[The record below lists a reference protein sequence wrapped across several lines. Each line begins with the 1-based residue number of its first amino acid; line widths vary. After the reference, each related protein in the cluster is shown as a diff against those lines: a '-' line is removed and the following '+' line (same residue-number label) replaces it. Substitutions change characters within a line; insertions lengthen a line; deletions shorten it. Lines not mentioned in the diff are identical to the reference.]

1 MLFIV
6 AITKLQITKI
16 TNFKMLLFVILL
28 ALLLCFSG
36 RKNLIWSL
44 KQFIFTKIVLGQKK
58 TNVPGVV

>member
-36 RKNLIWSL
+36 RKNLI
-44 KQFIFTKIVLGQKK
+44 
-58 TNVPGVV
+58 